1 MILCRNDTWRII
13 IYIKIEKVTKVSR
26 GTEKIDLL
34 RNTSFT
40 LFKENLL
47 NEILSAF
54 NADNNEDINT
64 GDVETS
70 ISAPALLI
78 IPIAIYI

>member
-1 MILCRNDTWRII
+1 MDGRFRVMG
-13 IYIKIEKVTKVSR
+13 KVTKVSR
-26 GTEKIDLL
+26 GIEKIDLL

-70 ISAPALLI
+70 ISAPAL
-78 IPIAIYI
+78 

>member
-1 MILCRNDTWRII
+1 MDGRF
-13 IYIKIEKVTKVSR
+13 KVMGKVTKVSC

-34 RNTSFT
+34 RSTSFT
-40 LFKENLL
+40 LFKENIL
-47 NEILSAF
+47 NEILSGF

-64 GDVETS
+64 GDVQTS
-70 ISAPALLI
+70 ISAPTLLL